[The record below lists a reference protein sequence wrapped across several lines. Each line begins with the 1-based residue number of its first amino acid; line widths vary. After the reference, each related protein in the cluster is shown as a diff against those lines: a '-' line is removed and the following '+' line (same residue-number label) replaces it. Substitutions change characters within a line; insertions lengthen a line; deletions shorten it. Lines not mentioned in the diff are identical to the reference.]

1 MNVPEKKAVAKKAP
15 AKKAPAK
22 KAVAKKAPAKKAAA
36 PAKSATSTATNA
48 AVKHTIHTHIAA
60 ETPKFTIS
68 TTPVPKAPAPKKKS
82 FFERLFG
89 RK

>member
-1 MNVPEKKAVAKKAP
+1 MSAEKKAPV
-15 AKKAPAK
+15 K

-36 PAKSATSTATNA
+36 PVKKAAAPATSATSTATSA
-48 AVKHTIHTHIAA
+48 TAKHAIPTHIAA

-68 TTPVPKAPAPKKKS
+68 TTPAPKAPAPKKKS
-82 FFERLFG
+82 FFERLFS